1 MGWGLEGGRT
11 RNYAAHTVQRP
22 FLRMA
27 PPPSAMQRLKLGP
40 PACDTKMQQA
50 RWQSQVGEPISQV
63 RGATVW
69 LHCGGWPRPS
79 SCWAA
84 SNAEAPCSYSH
95 IFYENGPASCRSYLE
110 EGWLVEHGWG
120 VGRGP
125 MTRATG
131 LSSRRPRPRGASR
144 ATPRP
149 PPLQPR
155 LLAPGLPRPAVAPV
169 AACAPLA
176 SPRLRRLWRLRPGD
190 GASSGSGGC
199 SGVSAVDFA
208 MKCTTVSRTA
218 TLP

>member
-1 MGWGLEGGRT
+1 MQSLK
-11 RNYAAHTVQRP
+11 
-22 FLRMA
+22 FKL
-27 PPPSAMQRLKLGP
+27 PPPGMRHDIGASEVAEPSGRAHFPDAWRHPVAALFGGGGAWP
-40 PACDTKMQQA
+40 P
-50 RWQSQVGEPISQV
+50 
-63 RGATVW
+63 
-69 LHCGGWPRPS
+69 

-84 SNAEAPCSYSH
+84 STAEAPRSYRRT
-95 IFYENGPASCRSYLE
+95 FCENGPASCRSYLE
-110 EGWLVEHGWG
+110 EGWLVEHDWG

-190 GASSGSGGC
+190 GASSGSGGR

-208 MKCTTVSRTA
+208 MNSTTVSRTA